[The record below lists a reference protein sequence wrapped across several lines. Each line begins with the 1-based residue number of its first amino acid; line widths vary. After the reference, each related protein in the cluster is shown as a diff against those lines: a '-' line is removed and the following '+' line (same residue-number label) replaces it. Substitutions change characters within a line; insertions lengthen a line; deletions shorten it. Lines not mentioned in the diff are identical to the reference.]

1 VVSELLKELN
11 PDVAGDFVS
20 GISVTDYISTRVE
33 EIKKYQLIVA
43 ADLENVRN
51 SFCLMS
57 LKIVGFH
64 YSSEQNLHSK

>member
-1 VVSELLKELN
+1 
-11 PDVAGDFVS
+11 VAGDFVS
-20 GISVTDYISTRVE
+20 GISVADYIRTRVE

-64 YSSEQNLHSK
+64 YSS